1 MGHLFGMRTV
11 GRKPALDAQ
20 RIMVRRGQRDF
31 VTALARGLDVMRAF
45 SSRREEQLTLA
56 DVAKLVQL
64 PRATVR
70 RSLITLC
77 ALGYVEESGKV
88 FRLAPKVLTL
98 AQAYLSSNLLP
109 RVARPFVERVSSELA
124 ESCSVSILHEAEVI
138 YVARSTNKRL
148 SALLGDV
155 GSRRPAYCTSMGR
168 VLLAHL
174 SEASLDEYFRAVE
187 LKPLTAHTITDESE
201 LRALLAKIRK
211 QEFCLSDQQ
220 TELDLRTI
228 AVPVRNNSGQVV
240 AAMHVTTQ
248 GSRTTKRQMIQGFLP
263 VLREAAAEI
272 RALLV

>member
-1 MGHLFGMRTV
+1 MEHLFAMRTAT
-11 GRKPALDAQ
+11 RKPAPGLRRTTVQ
-20 RIMVRRGQRDF
+20 RSQRDF

-45 SSRREEQLTLA
+45 SGQQDEQLGLA
-56 DVAKLVQL
+56 DIANVVRL

-77 ALGYVEESGKV
+77 ALGYMEENDKR

-109 RVARPFVERVSSELA
+109 RIARPFVERVSEALG
-124 ESCSVSILHEAEVI
+124 ESCSVSILHDTEVI

-148 SALLGDV
+148 AALLGDV
-155 GSRRPAYCTSMGR
+155 GARRPAYCTSMGR

-174 SEASLDEYFRAVE
+174 PEASLDAYFRKVE
-187 LKPLTAHTITDESE
+187 LKALTPYTITDE
-201 LRALLAKIRK
+201 LAVRALLVKIRK

-220 TELDLRTI
+220 MELDLRTI
-228 AVPVRNNSGQVV
+228 AVPLRNNAGQVV
-240 AAMHVTTQ
+240 AAMHASTQ
-248 GSRTTKRQMIQGFLP
+248 ASRTAKRQMIQKFLP
-263 VLREAAAEI
+263 VLREAATEI